1 MRKVIGIGETIL
13 DILFRDGQPQAAVPG
28 GSVYN
33 AVISLGRMGQNVT
46 FISET
51 GNDRVGEMIL
61 ANMRENGVDT
71 ANVNVFPEGKSPVSL
86 AFLNERNDAE
96 YIFYKDY
103 PRQRL
108 EVNMPE
114 ISSDDIIMIGSY
126 FAITPVLRDKVKE
139 LLDRAHDAGAI
150 IYYDVNFRST
160 HANEAIKL
168 MPTIIENFEY
178 ADILRGSTEDFQ
190 NMFRQPD
197 ADKVYSNHVGFYC
210 PNFICTDADGDVRL
224 RTKHVC
230 KDYPVTP
237 LKAVSTIGAGD
248 NFNAGVVYGL
258 LKYRVRRADL
268 AELTE
273 ADWDAIIRCGMDFS
287 ADVCKSV
294 RILYQRNLRSLTAN
308 AEVSQKLH
316 VKYLI
321 FCTNFKNMS
330 RSFS

>member
-51 GNDRVGEMIL
+51 GNDRVGEMIQ

-103 PRQRL
+103 PRQSL

-294 RILYQRNLRSLTAN
+294 SNSVSKEF
-308 AEVSQKLH
+308 AES
-316 VKYLI
+316 Y
-321 FCTNFKNMS
+321 
-330 RSFS
+330 R

>member
-103 PRQRL
+103 PRQGL

-190 NMFRQPD
+190 NMFRQTD

-294 RILYQRNLRSLTAN
+294 SNSVSKEF
-308 AEVSQKLH
+308 AES
-316 VKYLI
+316 Y
-321 FCTNFKNMS
+321 
-330 RSFS
+330 R

>member
-197 ADKVYSNHVGFYC
+197 ADKVYSDHVEFYC

-258 LKYRVRRADL
+258 LKYRVRLADL

-287 ADVCKSV
+287 VDVCKSV
-294 RILYQRNLRSLTAN
+294 SNSVSKEF
-308 AEVSQKLH
+308 AES
-316 VKYLI
+316 Y
-321 FCTNFKNMS
+321 
-330 RSFS
+330 R

>member
-273 ADWDAIIRCGMDFS
+273 ADWDAIIRCGMDVS

-294 RILYQRNLRSLTAN
+294 SNSVSKEF
-308 AEVSQKLH
+308 AES
-316 VKYLI
+316 Y
-321 FCTNFKNMS
+321 
-330 RSFS
+330 R

>member
-13 DILFRDGQPQAAVPG
+13 DILFRDGQPLG
-28 GSVYN
+28 GARGGYFNNVL
-33 AVISLGRMGQNVT
+33 ISRVSLAQILI
-46 FISET
+46 FICER
-51 GNDRVGEMIL
+51 GHDRVGEMIL

-294 RILYQRNLRSLTAN
+294 SNSVSKEF
-308 AEVSQKLH
+308 AES
-316 VKYLI
+316 Y
-321 FCTNFKNMS
+321 
-330 RSFS
+330 R

>member
-197 ADKVYSNHVGFYC
+197 ADKVYSIHVGFYC

-294 RILYQRNLRSLTAN
+294 SNSVSKEF
-308 AEVSQKLH
+308 AES
-316 VKYLI
+316 Y
-321 FCTNFKNMS
+321 
-330 RSFS
+330 R

>member
-139 LLDRAHDAGAI
+139 LLDRAHDAGVI

-197 ADKVYSNHVGFYC
+197 ADKVYSDHVEFYC

-294 RILYQRNLRSLTAN
+294 SNSVSKEF
-308 AEVSQKLH
+308 AES
-316 VKYLI
+316 Y
-321 FCTNFKNMS
+321 
-330 RSFS
+330 R

>member
-13 DILFRDGQPQAAVPG
+13 DILFHDGQPQAAVPG

-294 RILYQRNLRSLTAN
+294 SNSVSKEF
-308 AEVSQKLH
+308 AES
-316 VKYLI
+316 Y
-321 FCTNFKNMS
+321 
-330 RSFS
+330 R

>member
-139 LLDRAHDAGAI
+139 LLDRVHDAGAI

-294 RILYQRNLRSLTAN
+294 SNSVSKEF
-308 AEVSQKLH
+308 AES
-316 VKYLI
+316 Y
-321 FCTNFKNMS
+321 
-330 RSFS
+330 R

>member
-210 PNFICTDADGDVRL
+210 TNYICTDADGDVRL

-294 RILYQRNLRSLTAN
+294 SNSVSKEF
-308 AEVSQKLH
+308 AES
-316 VKYLI
+316 Y
-321 FCTNFKNMS
+321 
-330 RSFS
+330 R

>member
-139 LLDRAHDAGAI
+139 LLDRARDAGAI

-268 AELTE
+268 AKLTE
-273 ADWDAIIRCGMDFS
+273 ADWDAITRCGMDFS

-294 RILYQRNLRSLTAN
+294 SNSVSKEF
-308 AEVSQKLH
+308 AES
-316 VKYLI
+316 Y
-321 FCTNFKNMS
+321 
-330 RSFS
+330 R

>member
-139 LLDRAHDAGAI
+139 LLDRAHDAGTI

-294 RILYQRNLRSLTAN
+294 SNSVSKEF
-308 AEVSQKLH
+308 AES
-316 VKYLI
+316 Y
-321 FCTNFKNMS
+321 
-330 RSFS
+330 R

>member
-139 LLDRAHDAGAI
+139 LLERAHDAGAI

-294 RILYQRNLRSLTAN
+294 SNSVSKEF
-308 AEVSQKLH
+308 AES
-316 VKYLI
+316 Y
-321 FCTNFKNMS
+321 
-330 RSFS
+330 R

>member
-168 MPTIIENFEY
+168 MPTVIENFEY

-294 RILYQRNLRSLTAN
+294 SNSVSKEF
-308 AEVSQKLH
+308 AES
-316 VKYLI
+316 Y
-321 FCTNFKNMS
+321 
-330 RSFS
+330 R

>member
-139 LLDRAHDAGAI
+139 LLDRARDAGAI

-258 LKYRVRRADL
+258 LKYRVRRADF

-294 RILYQRNLRSLTAN
+294 SNSVSKEF
-308 AEVSQKLH
+308 AES
-316 VKYLI
+316 Y
-321 FCTNFKNMS
+321 
-330 RSFS
+330 R

>member
-139 LLDRAHDAGAI
+139 LLDRTHDAGAI

-294 RILYQRNLRSLTAN
+294 SNSVSKEF
-308 AEVSQKLH
+308 AES
-316 VKYLI
+316 Y
-321 FCTNFKNMS
+321 
-330 RSFS
+330 R

>member
-13 DILFRDGQPQAAVPG
+13 DILFRGGQPQAAVPG

-294 RILYQRNLRSLTAN
+294 SNSVSKEF
-308 AEVSQKLH
+308 AES
-316 VKYLI
+316 Y
-321 FCTNFKNMS
+321 
-330 RSFS
+330 R

>member
-210 PNFICTDADGDVRL
+210 PNFICPDADGDVRL

-294 RILYQRNLRSLTAN
+294 SNSVSKEF
-308 AEVSQKLH
+308 AES
-316 VKYLI
+316 Y
-321 FCTNFKNMS
+321 
-330 RSFS
+330 R

>member
-210 PNFICTDADGDVRL
+210 SNFICTDADGDVRL

-294 RILYQRNLRSLTAN
+294 NNSVSKEF
-308 AEVSQKLH
+308 AES
-316 VKYLI
+316 Y
-321 FCTNFKNMS
+321 
-330 RSFS
+330 R

>member
-197 ADKVYSNHVGFYC
+197 ADKVYRDHVEFYC

-294 RILYQRNLRSLTAN
+294 SNS
-308 AEVSQKLH
+308 VSKEFADS
-316 VKYLI
+316 Y
-321 FCTNFKNMS
+321 
-330 RSFS
+330 R

>member
-139 LLDRAHDAGAI
+139 LLDRARDAGAI

-210 PNFICTDADGDVRL
+210 SNFICTDADGDVRL
-224 RTKHVC
+224 RTKYVC

-294 RILYQRNLRSLTAN
+294 SNSVSKEF
-308 AEVSQKLH
+308 AES
-316 VKYLI
+316 Y
-321 FCTNFKNMS
+321 
-330 RSFS
+330 R

>member
-126 FAITPVLRDKVKE
+126 FAITSVLRDKVKE

-197 ADKVYSNHVGFYC
+197 ADKVYRDHVGFYC

-294 RILYQRNLRSLTAN
+294 SNSVSKEF
-308 AEVSQKLH
+308 AES
-316 VKYLI
+316 Y
-321 FCTNFKNMS
+321 
-330 RSFS
+330 R

>member
-13 DILFRDGQPQAAVPG
+13 DILFRPGQPQAAVPG

-210 PNFICTDADGDVRL
+210 SNFICTDADGDVRL

-294 RILYQRNLRSLTAN
+294 SNSVSKEF
-308 AEVSQKLH
+308 AES
-316 VKYLI
+316 Y
-321 FCTNFKNMS
+321 
-330 RSFS
+330 R

>member
-13 DILFRDGQPQAAVPG
+13 DIPFRDGQPQAAVPG

-294 RILYQRNLRSLTAN
+294 SNSVSKEF
-308 AEVSQKLH
+308 AES
-316 VKYLI
+316 Y
-321 FCTNFKNMS
+321 
-330 RSFS
+330 R